1 MARMQGLTLAKG
13 NRGLLVVAALAGLAA
28 AVLFVAAVNQD
39 GGTSNVSTS
48 GATVKAV
55 VAKQNIAAR
64 TEIKSD
70 MVEVREVSEELL
82 VTGAFSDTELVV
94 GNVTLGAIPAGEQI
108 ISSRIGLAPTSDS
121 LSAVVPNGKRAVSV
135 EVREATAVGG
145 LLRNGDRVDVIGVFD
160 PQNANSALVFESG
173 GTPAFGVPLLQN
185 IEVLAVGQTAQEPL
199 PTTERDPDGDG
210 TPNVSTSGI
219 PSENTEPQ
227 PGATTVTLAV
237 NPDQAIT
244 LALTQQTGIK
254 VWLTLRAFGDVDEV
268 EMPKVDIGSVVGP

>member
-28 AVLFVAAVNQD
+28 AVLFVVAVNQD
-39 GGTSNVSTS
+39 GGTSNVTS

-55 VAKQNIAAR
+55 VAKQNIEAR
-64 TEIKSD
+64 TEIKGD
-70 MVEVREVSEELL
+70 MVEVREVSEDLL
-82 VTGAFSDTELVV
+82 VAGAFSDTTLVV

-108 ISSRIGLAPTSDS
+108 IPSRIGLAPTSDS
-121 LSAVVPNGKRAVSV
+121 LSAVVPKGKRAVSV

>member
-1 MARMQGLTLAKG
+1 MARMQGLTLTRG

-28 AVLFVAAVNQD
+28 AVLFVVAVNQD
-39 GGTSNVSTS
+39 GGTSSGSTG

-70 MVEVREVSEELL
+70 MVEVREVSEDLL
-82 VTGAFSDTELVV
+82 VSGAFSDTALVV
-94 GNVTLGAIPAGEQI
+94 GNVTLGEIPAGEQI
-108 ISSRIGLAPTSDS
+108 IPSRIGLAPTSDS
-121 LSAVVPNGKRAVSV
+121 ISGVVPKGKRAISV

-145 LLRNGDRVDVIGVFD
+145 LLRPGDRVDVIGVFD
-160 PQNANSALVFESG
+160 PQNADSALVFESG
-173 GTPAFGVPLLQN
+173 GIPAFGVPLLQN

-210 TPNVSTSGI
+210 TPNVATSGQ
-219 PSENTEPQ
+219 PPDNAETQ
-227 PGATTVTLAV
+227 PGAVTVTLAV
-237 NPDQAIT
+237 DPDQSIT

-254 VWLTLRAFGDVDEV
+254 VWLTLRAFGDETKT
-268 EMPKVDIGSVVGP
+268 ELPKVDIGSVVGP